1 MVRNYSQSGDA
12 RTLSPAPPPAD
23 ASDGAPRPRPAGSDR
38 IGEIIEVSG
47 RGATAVFEKA
57 AMDAIISA
65 EGGDPLVGQIGSMV
79 RIHVAGSYVYA
90 IIRRLENGGS
100 ENGVKHLL
108 AEMDFIGQGE
118 RFGAEQRSILF
129 GRGVSKFPVP
139 GDAVS
144 NVRAEDIKAIFAPLG
159 RAHVNIGS
167 VYPHHTVNASILTD
181 GMLSKHFAVLGSTG
195 TGKSCTLA
203 LLVHRL
209 SELMPNGHI
218 IILDP
223 HDEYAAAFKER
234 AESIT
239 TENLRLP
246 YWMMN
251 LEEHIEIIIGPRTPE
266 REVEVDILK
275 RTLLAARK
283 ESAKDK
289 DYGRFTVDT
298 PIPYRLADLL
308 RIIDQDMGRLEKAE
322 TVEPYLKLR
331 NRIEELKN
339 DDRYGFMFATV
350 LARDTLPEVMSRILR
365 IPVDGKPVSIIGL
378 AGVPSNVVDV
388 VVSVLCRTVFDFA
401 LWGRKANSRPILL
414 ICEEAHRYI
423 PEEAEVNFRSA
434 RKSLE
439 RIAKEGRKYGVS
451 LGIVSQR
458 PADLAESILSQC
470 GTIFAMRMN
479 NEKDQRFIEN
489 VMPEGADGMLA
500 ALPSLQNREAIVV
513 GEGVTAPV
521 RVLLDDLE
529 ENLRPSSDDPKFSE
543 AWRADVEDPQYIERA
558 IRRWRSQ
565 SRDA

>member
-1 MVRNYSQSGDA
+1 MRNYSQSGDT
-12 RTLSPAPPPAD
+12 RVL
-23 ASDGAPRPRPAGSDR
+23 PAGVPDQASESLAKPSSGGAQS
-38 IGEIIEVSG
+38 IGEIVEVSG
-47 RGATAVFEKA
+47 RGATAVFDKD
-57 AMDAIISA
+57 AMDAIINA
-65 EGGDPLVGQIGSMV
+65 EDGDPLVGQIGSMV
-79 RIHVAGSYVYA
+79 RIHVTGSYVYA
-90 IIRRLENGGS
+90 IIRELKNASLDGGPM
-100 ENGVKHLL
+100 GLI
-108 AEMDFIGQGE
+108 AEMDFVGQGE
-118 RFGAEQRSILF
+118 RFGAEQRTILF

-139 GDAVS
+139 GNMVS
-144 NVRAEDIKAIFAPLG
+144 NVRAEDVKAIFAPMG

-209 SELMPNGHI
+209 SEQMPNGHI

-223 HDEYAAAFKER
+223 HDEYASAFKEH
-234 AESIT
+234 AECINT
-239 TENLRLP
+239 DNLRLP

-251 LEEHIEIIIGPRTPE
+251 LEEHIEIIIGQRTPE

-275 RTLLAARK
+275 RSLLAARK
-283 ESAKDK
+283 EAAQDK

-308 RIIDQDMGRLEKAE
+308 KIIDQDMGRLDKAE
-322 TVEPYLKLR
+322 TIEPYLKLKS
-331 NRIEELKN
+331 RIEELKG
-339 DDRYGFMFATV
+339 DDRYSFMFATV
-350 LARDTLPEVMSRILR
+350 LARDNLPDVMSRILR
-365 IPVDGKPVSIIGL
+365 IPVHDKPVSIIGL
-378 AGVPSNVVDV
+378 AGVPSSIVDV

-401 LWGRKANSRPILL
+401 VWGRKANSRPVLL

-434 RKSLE
+434 RKSIE

-500 ALPSLQNREAIVV
+500 ALPSLQNREAIIV

-521 RVLLDDLE
+521 RVLLDDLHE
-529 ENLRPSSDDPKFSE
+529 DLRPSSDDPKFSE
-543 AWRADVEDPQYIERA
+543 VWRTDVEDPRYIEQA
-558 IRRWRSQ
+558 IKRWRSQ
-565 SRDA
+565 SLEL

>member
-1 MVRNYSQSGDA
+1 MKNYPQSGDTRA
-12 RTLSPAPPPAD
+12 IPADVPPA
-23 ASDGAPRPRPAGSDR
+23 GAADPQPPQTSSAIDR
-38 IGEIIEVSG
+38 IGEVVEVSG
-47 RGATAVFEKA
+47 RGAKAVFDKA
-57 AMDAIISA
+57 AMEAIMSA

-90 IIRRLENGGS
+90 IIRRLENAPS
-100 ENGVKHLL
+100 NGHGKSLW
-108 AEMDFIGQGE
+108 ADMDFVGQGE
-118 RFGAEQRSILF
+118 RFGNQQRTILF

-139 GDAVS
+139 GDIVS
-144 NVRAEDIKAIFAPLG
+144 NVRPEDTKAIFAPLG
-159 RAHVNIGS
+159 RAHVNVGS

-209 SELMPNGHI
+209 SEQMPSGHI

-234 AESIT
+234 AECIT

-266 REVEVDILK
+266 RELEVDILK
-275 RTLLAARK
+275 RSLLAARK

-308 RIIDQDMGRLEKAE
+308 RIIDQDMGRLDKAE
-322 TVEPYLKLR
+322 TVEPFLKLK
-331 NRIEELKN
+331 NRIEELKG
-339 DDRYGFMFATV
+339 DERYGFMFSTV
-350 LARDTLPEVMSRILR
+350 LARDTLPEVLSQLLR
-365 IPVDGKPVSIIGL
+365 MPVQGKPVSIIGL
-378 AGVPSNVVDV
+378 AGVPSNIVDV

-401 LWGRKANSRPILL
+401 VWSRKTNSRPILL

-521 RVLLDDLE
+521 RVLLDDLQE
-529 ENLRPSSDDPKFSE
+529 ELRPSSDDPKFSE
-543 AWRADVEDPQYIERA
+543 AWRSEVEDPRYVENA

-565 SRDA
+565 NREL

>member
-1 MVRNYSQSGDA
+1 MRSYTHTGETRAVETDGPVAAGSSLSA
-12 RTLSPAPPPAD
+12 RASSPAE
-23 ASDGAPRPRPAGSDR
+23 S
-38 IGEIIEVSG
+38 IGEVTEVSG
-47 RGATAVFEKA
+47 RGAKA
-57 AMDAIISA
+57 IFDMDALGTIINA

-79 RIHVAGSYVYA
+79 RIHVTGSYVYA
-90 IIRRLENGGS
+90 IIRRLENAAPDGRGGQ
-100 ENGVKHLL
+100 LM

-139 GDAVS
+139 GNVVS
-144 NVRAEDIKAIFAPLG
+144 NVRAEDIKAIFAPMG

-167 VYPHHTVNASILTD
+167 VYPHHTVSASILSD

-203 LLVHRL
+203 LLLHRL
-209 SELMPNGHI
+209 SEQMPSGHI
-218 IILDP
+218 IVLDP
-223 HDEYAAAFKER
+223 HDEYAAAFKEH
-234 AESIT
+234 AECIS
-239 TENLRLP
+239 TENLHLP

-251 LEEHIEIIIGPRTPE
+251 LEEHIEIIVGPRTPE
-266 REVEVDILK
+266 REIEVDILK
-275 RTLLAARK
+275 RSLLAARK

-289 DYGRFTVDT
+289 DYGRITVDT

-308 RIIDQDMGRLEKAE
+308 RIIDQDMGRLDKAE
-322 TVEPYLKLR
+322 TIEPYLKLKS
-331 NRIEELKN
+331 RIEELKG
-339 DDRYGFMFATV
+339 DDRYAFMFSTI
-350 LARDTLPEVMSRILR
+350 LARDTLPDVMSRILR

-378 AGVPSNVVDV
+378 AGVPSNIVDV

-401 LWGRKANSRPILL
+401 VWGRKSHARPVLL
-414 ICEEAHRYI
+414 VCEEAHRYI

-434 RKSLE
+434 RKSIE

-458 PADLAESILSQC
+458 PADLAKSILSQC

-500 ALPSLQNREAIVV
+500 ALPSLQNREAIIV

-521 RVLLDDLE
+521 RVLLDDLHE
-529 ENLRPSSDDPKFSE
+529 DLRPSSDDPKFSE
-543 AWRADVEDPQYIERA
+543 AWRTEVDDSLYVAKA
-558 IRRWRSQ
+558 IKRWRSQ
-565 SRDA
+565 HHNS